1 MQIIIIYK
9 NKQINLLSINICKPK
24 HTNMKLKTLLIVSIL
39 ITSTVHLVKAQDY
52 FGYSNFGG
60 IGSVISN
67 PANIAASR
75 YKFNFNIMSTNF
87 YVGSN
92 MYELDNKRFFSFNF
106 NNLQQG
112 KDFNTINSGDTK
124 RFTGNVDFLGPSI
137 LFNINKTTAL
147 GITTRLRTLINF
159 DNLSNNGFNVLT
171 GSNTDLYNQ
180 NYTES
185 NVGFNVHSFA
195 DFGITFAKQVFKTQ
209 SHDVK
214 IGITLK
220 LVKGIA
226 AGAVRINKLD
236 VLNLKNADT
245 LAKVKGDVSIA
256 YSKNAEG
263 IINGDMTSGFSQIS
277 SSGPGSCIAT
287 DIGVVYEFKKGKKY
301 PYQLR
306 LGLSITD
313 LSLSSLTYNNG
324 SQGGQYLI
332 NNNNMQNIPST
343 TISQLQ
349 GESYEQ
355 YLQRLSAQS
364 FLTVVQNDSA
374 ADFTMN
380 LPTALHVNADIHLIK
395 YLYTNVYFLINLR
408 GADTYGT
415 NYFTSTYI
423 VSPRIDKKWFSMFM
437 PFSYNSLNEFNWGV
451 GFKFGPLFV
460 GSGSVFSNMIKSRV
474 HNTDLKLALSIPV
487 FRSYKSTQK

>member
-1 MQIIIIYK
+1 
-9 NKQINLLSINICKPK
+9 
-24 HTNMKLKTLLIVSIL
+24 MKLKTLLIASIL

-75 YKFNFNIMSTNF
+75 YKFNFNVMSTNF

-92 MYELDNKRFFSFNF
+92 MYDLDNKKFFSFNF

-112 KDFNTINSGDTK
+112 KDFNTVNNGDVK
-124 RFTGNVDFLGPSI
+124 HFTGNVDFLGPSI
-137 LFNINKTTAL
+137 LFNINKTTAIGL
-147 GITTRLRTLINF
+147 TTRLRTMMNF
-159 DNLSNNGFNVLT
+159 ENLSNNAFNVLT
-171 GSNTDLYNQ
+171 GSDANLYNQ
-180 NYTES
+180 DFSES
-185 NVGFNVHSFA
+185 NVRYNVHSFA
-195 DFGITFAKQVFKTQ
+195 DFGITYARQVYKTESQ
-209 SHDVK
+209 NLK

-226 AGAVRINKLD
+226 AGAVRINKMD
-236 VLNLKNADT
+236 ILNIKNADT
-245 LAKVKGDVSIA
+245 LAKIKGDVNIA

-263 IINGDMTSGFSQIS
+263 VVSGDMTAGFSQIS

-287 DIGVVYEFKKGKKY
+287 DLGVVYEFKKGKKY

-306 LGLSITD
+306 LGLSVTD

-324 SQGGQYLI
+324 SQGGHYLI
-332 NNNNMQNIPST
+332 NNNNMQNIPSSS
-343 TISQLQ
+343 ISQMP

-355 YLQRLSAQS
+355 YIQRLSAQS

-374 ADFTMN
+374 ADFNMK

-395 YLYTNVYFLINLR
+395 YFYSNIYLLVNLR
-408 GADTYGT
+408 GTD
-415 NYFTSTYI
+415 NYASNYYTSTYI
-423 VSPRIDKKWFSMFM
+423 VSPRFDKKWFSMFM

-451 GFKFGPLFV
+451 GFKLGPLFL
-460 GSGSVFSNMIKSRV
+460 GSGSVFSNLIKNRV
-474 HNTDLKLALSIPV
+474 HNTDLKLAVSIPV
-487 FRSYKSTQK
+487 FRSYNSTQK